1 MKAIRVVELT
11 KSYGTKRDVIAVDN
25 LSFEVEEG
33 QIFCLLGPNGAGK
46 TTTIRILNT
55 LLKKDSGKIYFFDI
69 DLDKKPQEIKN
80 IIGVVQQHTNVD
92 SELSVWENLLIH
104 AMLHKMKKS
113 MFEERAT
120 QLLET
125 MDMLDKKNRF
135 ANKLSGGERRKLTI
149 VRALLH
155 NPKILF
161 LDEPTVGL
169 DTLTRRAIWND
180 IKQLRSSG
188 KTIILTTH
196 YIEEAQMLSDQVLI
210 INKGKKLIEDAPNI
224 LINKLGKITVEY
236 QENNKTAYKFFNTTR
251 EAKVFSANLNDLNS
265 IFIRETNLEDVF
277 LAITGNGGE
286 QYCNSLEKCFP

>member
-113 MFEERAT
+113 IFEERAT

-149 VRALLH
+149 VRTLLH
-155 NPKILF
+155 NPKVLF

-169 DTLTRRAIWND
+169 DTLTRRAIWNN

-277 LAITGNGGE
+277 LTITGNGGE